1 MHMRCA
7 TSAKTDYAA
16 LHRARL
22 QRRGIQWKSCALRG
36 GVLSPPLMIGERGGL
51 HVGSVTW
58 RGAEILL
65 DYLSCTSSVR
75 ESNRSTLRTLELGGG
90 TGLLGVGLAA
100 VCGDDVTLTD
110 RDGIEL
116 LEATVAR
123 NAALI
128 DTAYGA
134 ARVVRLDWCDEGSMS
149 AARFDRVVGADIL
162 YNASCVAPLLRTIVA
177 LIPPEDCKTLFYL
190 CYKVRERD
198 AEAQFFTR
206 LAAVVKPSA
215 ASRHATF

>member
-1 MHMRCA
+1 MRCA

-36 GVLSPPLMIGERGGL
+36 GVLSPPPMIGERGGL

-128 DTAYGA
+128 DTACGA

-215 ASRHATF
+215 A